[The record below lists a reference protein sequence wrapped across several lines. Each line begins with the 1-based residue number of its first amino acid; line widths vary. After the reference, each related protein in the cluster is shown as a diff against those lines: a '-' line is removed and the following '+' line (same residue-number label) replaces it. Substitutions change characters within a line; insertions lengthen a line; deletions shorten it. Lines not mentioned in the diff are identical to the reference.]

1 MVICDDAAQDFC
13 RRYKL
18 GSMTELMKR
27 FHARE
32 SGQAVLQRVG
42 EFVIEDSSRNDH
54 DQAVWTKVNLDFTED
69 MIVLTPFGRV
79 VHAQN
84 R

>member
-18 GSMTELMKR
+18 GSMVELMKR

-32 SGQAVLQRVG
+32 SGQAVLQRVE
-42 EFVIEDSSRNDH
+42 EFVIEDSSRN